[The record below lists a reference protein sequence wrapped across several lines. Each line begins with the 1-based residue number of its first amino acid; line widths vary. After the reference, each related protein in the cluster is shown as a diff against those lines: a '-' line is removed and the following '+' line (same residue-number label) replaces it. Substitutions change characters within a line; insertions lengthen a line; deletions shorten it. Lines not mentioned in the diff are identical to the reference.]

1 LARLSVVVSG
11 LAQGSAK
18 DLGGEMSASG
28 EVQASGGTPLDELS
42 ARASIARVYDAAL
55 GGTDNFEIDRQVLA
69 QVRQVAPEVNDLAW
83 SNRKFLARAVRFLAD
98 QAGIRQFLDCG
109 SGLPTAENTH
119 QIARRVD
126 PATRVVYVDNDPA
139 VIAHSAALLAGDE
152 LSSIVAA
159 DIFQPAQVLEDGT
172 VRDRL
177 DFSEPIAVLQI
188 GTLHHYT
195 GDDGADLMRQYVAA
209 LPPGSYVVVA
219 HFFDPE
225 TEQLSPLARRMEQ
238 VFLHSPMR
246 SGMFRTRAQIEAF
259 LPGLEIVPP
268 GPARSGEL
276 ELCDLWWP
284 DGPRL
289 RPLSQVERCIAGAVA
304 HKV

>member
-1 LARLSVVVSG
+1 MTDNATVPQRKPPVGV
-11 LAQGSAK
+11 
-18 DLGGEMSASG
+18 DP
-28 EVQASGGTPLDELS
+28 T
-42 ARASIARVYDAAL
+42 RASIARVYDAFL
-55 GGTDNFEIDRQVLA
+55 NGKDNYEVDREVLRGVQKA
-69 QVRQVAPEVNDLAW
+69 APEAVDLAFE
-83 SNRKFLARAVRFLAD
+83 NRGFLIRACRFLAS
-98 QAGIRQFLDCG
+98 QTGIDQFLDCG

-139 VIAHSAALLAGDE
+139 VIAHSEALLAGDE
-152 LSSIVAA
+152 LSRI
-159 DIFQPAQVLEDGT
+159 
-172 VRDRL
+172 
-177 DFSEPIAVLQI
+177 
-188 GTLHHYT
+188 
-195 GDDGADLMRQYVAA
+195 VAA
-209 LPPGSYVVVA
+209 LPSGSYVVVA

-246 SGMFRTRAQIEAF
+246 SGMFRTRVQIEAF

-268 GPARSGEL
+268 GPDRSGEL

-284 DGPRL
+284 DGPKL

-304 HKV
+304 HKARRPGVP